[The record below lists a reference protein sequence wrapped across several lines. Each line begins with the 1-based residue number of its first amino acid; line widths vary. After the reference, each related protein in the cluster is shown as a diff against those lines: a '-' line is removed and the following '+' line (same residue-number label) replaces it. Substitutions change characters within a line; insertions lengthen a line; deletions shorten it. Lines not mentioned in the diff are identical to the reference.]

1 MRKLLALGVLCP
13 WLAFGSALAQVSQAA
28 SQEPVHSTVTGR
40 VLCGDTGLPAR
51 FAVVQLLPARSVPE
65 PLARPQDFASGL
77 QKAME
82 GRAITALTR
91 IDGSFRLENVMPGVY
106 YVIPQLAGYLTPLAA
121 QFSLEELA
129 SLDAEARR
137 KIESSVEEIAIE
149 PGHTLHIDLKLIR
162 GGALSGQITYDD
174 GAPAENVITQ
184 LFLREKN
191 GTWKP
196 VMVNQYRIGIVAGTT
211 DDQGRYRYSGLP
223 AGEYGVMATLPT
235 TQVSVLPGTSA
246 AAVQVH
252 LNDALQVYSGNVYRQ
267 REMKGFSLGLG
278 EDQSGADIIFPV
290 SSLFSLAGHVVAGR
304 DPHAVATGIV
314 VLRDPVDHSDLRTAF
329 LALDGAFSFSY
340 LPSGSYLLHLE
351 SAADLDPA
359 SKPSPD
365 FADPFAANAMRR
377 HLREYAP
384 TDVTI
389 MMEQDVPDFTVIA
402 PDQSPKGASSD
413 SAR

>member
-1 MRKLLALGVLCP
+1 MRMLI
-13 WLAFGSALAQVSQAA
+13 GSALCLCIAFGCAFAQDSPAVSH
-28 SQEPVHSTVTGR
+28 EPVRSAVTGR

-51 FAVVQLLPARSVPE
+51 FAVVQLLPVRNVPE
-65 PLARPQDFASGL
+65 PSSTSQNFSSGL

-82 GRAITALTR
+82 GHAVTALTR
-91 IDGSFRLENVMPGVY
+91 IDGSFRLENVTPGVY
-106 YVIPQLAGYLTPLAA
+106 YVIPQLAGYLTPLVA

-129 SLDAEARR
+129 SLDDESRR
-137 KIESSVEEIAIE
+137 TVESSVEKIAIE
-149 PGHTLHIDLKLIR
+149 PGHTQHIDLKIIR

-184 LFLREKN
+184 LFLREKS

-196 VMVNQYRIGIVAGTT
+196 VMVNQYRIGIVAGAT
-211 DDQGRYRYSGLP
+211 DDQGHYRYSGLP

-235 TQVSVLPGTSA
+235 TQVSVLPGTSS

-252 LNDALQVYSGNVYRQ
+252 LNDALQVYSGNVYHQ
-267 REMKGFSLGLG
+267 REMKGFSLGPG
-278 EDQSGADIIFPV
+278 EDQSGADIIFPI
-290 SSLFSLAGHVVAGR
+290 SSLFSLAGHILAGR
-304 DPHAVATGIV
+304 DHHAIATGIV

-329 LALDGAFSFSY
+329 LALDGAFSFNY

-377 HLREYAP
+377 HLRDYAS
-384 TDVTI
+384 TDVTVI
-389 MMEQDVPDFTVIA
+389 IEQDVPEFSVIA
-402 PDQSPKGASSD
+402 PEQSPRGASS
-413 SAR
+413 APTR